1 MVLSFTASH
10 FVFNSS
16 RPLQFFFSFWF
27 MKWYGK
33 PQREYMGLLWQ
44 AHSSGWLTAQRWGF
58 LGSSVIKNP
67 TANAGDADSIPMS
80 GRSPGGGNGT
90 PLQYSCLE
98 NPMDRGPWWAM
109 VHTVAKS
116 QTRLQRLSTH
126 SADPTES
133 EFSTLFS
140 SFILKIKPL
149 LPASTV
155 LIATLWLVC
164 AHAKLISSF

>member
-1 MVLSFTASH
+1 MGNYLKLTNFHFGVEFLNKFSSKIKKHPTPVLLPGKSH
-10 FVFNSS
+10 
-16 RPLQFFFSFWF
+16 
-27 MKWYGK
+27 
-33 PQREYMGLLWQ
+33 
-44 AHSSGWLTAQRWGF
+44 GWRSLVGC
-58 LGSSVIKNP
+58 NP
-67 TANAGDADSIPMS
+67 W
-80 GRSPGGGNGT
+80 GRSESDTTERLHFHFSLWCIGEGNGN

-98 NPMDRGPWWAM
+98 NPTDRGPWWAM

-149 LPASTV
+149 LPASTI

-164 AHAKLISSF
+164 AHAKLISNF